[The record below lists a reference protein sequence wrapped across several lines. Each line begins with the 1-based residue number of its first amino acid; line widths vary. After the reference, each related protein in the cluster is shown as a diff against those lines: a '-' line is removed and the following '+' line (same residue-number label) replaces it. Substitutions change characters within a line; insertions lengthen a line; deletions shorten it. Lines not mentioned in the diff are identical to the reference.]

1 MLGRQSVAVAKLLQ
15 IKFGVAVNT
24 SPTGGEGYLKIVLCQ
39 SFLKQPDYLA
49 INPKKLKNPN
59 ALKS

>member
-1 MLGRQSVAVAKLLQ
+1 LQ

-24 SPTGGEGYLKIVLCQ
+24 SPTEGEGYLKIALCH
-39 SFLKQPDYLA
+39 SFLKQLDYLM
-49 INPKKLKNPN
+49 INLKNLKNPN